1 MNEDRI
7 LDADQFA
14 DPAAPTVK
22 DRFLGALLG
31 MGIADALA
39 MPTRGL
45 SREAIRS
52 RFGQVT
58 TYHPL
63 LTDDGDMRVPAGQFT
78 DNTELALCLA
88 ESLVTSNGFLDP
100 SSAGFRF
107 VQLLTAEYNHFLG
120 ETTRMGL
127 EAALESGEFQSGP
140 GGDGTAGASPAARIA
155 PVALVHTLSNFNSE
169 LLVREVMRSSFIT
182 HSHPE
187 SVNGA
192 LAVAYAMRL
201 MARREMPIEM
211 LIEEI
216 LAFIDEDAVAAR
228 LRVARRLLDAGVDE
242 DAALD
247 EIGTSGYVAE
257 SVAAA
262 LYLLE
267 RYAGKFEPIAFAAA
281 NAGGATSSIGSIAGA
296 LSGVW
301 TGAANIDPD
310 LVEGLDGRMYILMA
324 APTLLRVAQLRAG
337 LYLQLHQR

>member
-1 MNEDRI
+1 MNEDQI
-7 LDADQFA
+7 LDADQYV

-31 MGIADALA
+31 MGIGDALA
-39 MPTRGL
+39 MPTSGL
-45 SREAIRS
+45 SRETIKS
-52 RFGQVT
+52 RFGRVT

-78 DNTELALCLA
+78 DNTELALCLS

-100 SSAGFRF
+100 SSAGYRF
-107 VQLLTAEYNHFLG
+107 VQLLSSEYSHFLG
-120 ETTRMGL
+120 ETTRQGL
-127 EAALESGEFQSGP
+127 EAAAESGEFQSGP
-140 GGDGTAGASPAARIA
+140 GGEGTAGASPAARIV
-155 PVALVHTLSNFNSE
+155 PLALVHVLSNFNSE
-169 LLVREVMRSSFIT
+169 LLVREVMRSAFIT

-192 LAVAYAMRL
+192 LAVAYATRL
-201 MARREMPIEM
+201 MARRELPLEM

-216 LAFIDEDAVAAR
+216 LAFIDEDAVAANLR
-228 LRVARRLLDAGVDE
+228 LAKRLLNACVDE
-242 DAALD
+242 ESALD
-247 EIGTSGYVAE
+247 QIGTSGYVAE

-262 LYLLE
+262 LYLVE
-267 RYAGKFEPIAFAAA
+267 RYAGALEPIVFAAA
-281 NAGGATSSIGSIAGA
+281 NAGGATSAIASIAGA
-296 LSGVW
+296 LAGVW
-301 TGAANIDPD
+301 TGASNIDPD